1 MHDVPNHSATSDAQ
15 WRFQA
20 IDDHTIVCYRFQ
32 SVFAATAFQAPAG
45 PEDEPDALAISFLP
59 TFPMTRL
66 AVFYPESAAPFAPKR
81 WTPAELARPAIRQT
95 LAKDLACT
103 MAQTDL
109 LPVEAMDPAVA
120 MAWQQAQRRLA
131 WPRSA

>member
-1 MHDVPNHSATSDAQ
+1 MSDIPNHSAISDAQ

-20 IDDHTIVCYRFQ
+20 IDDQTIVCFRFQ
-32 SVFAATAFQAPAG
+32 SVFSATMFQAPAV
-45 PEDEPDALAISFLP
+45 PEDEPDALVISFLP
-59 TFPMTRL
+59 TLPMTRL

-81 WTPAELARPAIRQT
+81 WTPAELASPAARQT

-120 MAWQQAQRRLA
+120 VAWQQAQRRLA